1 MTWWHP
7 ADERRGRISRVG
19 GAVPIG
25 LSRPRLRLRE
35 TELPVEQ
42 DERHATW
49 LELFFDLVFALAL
62 ATVQNRLDTPTPH
75 FGDLVATFG
84 LYAVVWLA
92 WVGQAFYDTRF
103 DPDDF
108 YHRLAVL
115 VTMVGAGAMAIG
127 AASPPHTLLLPIGYI
142 VVRLSLLLLYLRVRH
157 TTPITHR
164 LTSIYLIGFGIGVL
178 FWVGSL
184 AAPVSLRPVLWAIG
198 LMIEFLTPWLGR
210 SWESRIPVDA
220 RHLPERLGQFTII
233 LLGTTLTDL
242 RDVITPRPPVEVV
255 TAAGVALI
263 IPAAVWWVYTTFV
276 TTGMALPRLSAGL
289 AYSYVHSI
297 LGAALL
303 LLGWAL
309 GEILGQVNAHATDLP
324 DRLRVLL
331 ALALDTWIVCGLGL
345 QWVSLGYVTRYRLLV
360 ALTGLAPMTLI
371 TLLVSDP
378 LTLLGLLAATVV
390 GYAILVSR
398 HIARLGN
405 GGTTGP

>member
-7 ADERRGRISRVG
+7 ATDRRGRVG
-19 GAVPIG
+19 GVGRTG

-35 TELPVEQ
+35 SELPVDQ

-103 DPDDF
+103 DPDDV

-115 VTMVGAGAMAIG
+115 VTMVGAGAMAVG

-142 VVRLSLLLLYLRVRH
+142 VVRLTLLLLYLRVRH
-157 TTPITHR
+157 TTPVTHR
-164 LTSIYLIGFGIGVL
+164 LTTIYLTGFGVGVL
-178 FWVGSL
+178 FWIVSL
-184 AAPVSLRPVLWAIG
+184 AAPVHLRPVLWAIG
-198 LMIEFLTPWLGR
+198 LAVEFLTPWLGHA
-210 SWESRIPVDA
+210 WEARVPVDA
-220 RHLPERLGQFTII
+220 THLPERIGQFTII

-242 RDVITPRPPVEVV
+242 RDVITPRPPAEVV
-255 TAAGVALI
+255 MTAGIALI

-276 TTGMALPRLSAGL
+276 TTGMALPRLRAGL

-309 GEILGQVNAHATDLP
+309 GEIVGQVNDHATELP
-324 DRLRVLL
+324 HRLRVLL
-331 ALALDTWIVCGLGL
+331 VLALDTWILCGLGL

-360 ALTGLAPMTLI
+360 AVIGLVPMTLI
-371 TLLVSDP
+371 PLLIGDP
-378 LTLLGLLAATVV
+378 LTLISLTAATVV
-390 GYAILVSR
+390 GYAVLVSR
-398 HIARLGN
+398 HIARLG
-405 GGTTGP
+405 GIRTTGP